1 MSGHSK
7 WHSIKHQKA
16 AADAKRG
23 AAFTKLANQIT
34 IAAKQGGGETDTNF
48 KLRLAIAKAKAG
60 NMPSAN
66 IERAIKK
73 GTGELGGA
81 QVEEILYEGYGP
93 GGVAVLVEV
102 ATDNRNRTASEVRS
116 AFTKHGGRMAEA
128 GAVAFQFDQK
138 GQIVVGQADD
148 EAELAAIDAGADD
161 TEIDDGKLYVYT
173 SANRLEQVR
182 SALADQHLPIESAEL
197 AYIPRQPVTISDAKT
212 AGQVMKIMETL
223 DELDDVTE
231 TYANFDLASELEG
244 ASADTR
250 H

>member
-34 IAAKQGGGETDTNF
+34 VAAKQGGGDADTNF
-48 KLRLAIAKAKAG
+48 KLRLAITQARSA
-60 NMPSAN
+60 NMPTAN

-93 GGVAVLVEV
+93 GGVGVLVEV
-102 ATDNRNRTASEVRS
+102 ATDNRNRASSEVRN
-116 AFTKHGGRMAEA
+116 ALTKHGGRMAET
-128 GAVAFQFDQK
+128 GAVAYQFERK
-138 GQIVVGQADD
+138 GQIVLGTTGE
-148 EAELAAIDAGADD
+148 EAELAAIEAGADD
-161 TEIDDGKLYVYT
+161 LTEDNDKLYIST
-173 SANRLEQVR
+173 PATKLDEVR
-182 SALADQHLPIESAEL
+182 NALNEAGLAVESAGL
-197 AYIPRQPVTISDAKT
+197 AFVPTNTIEISDEKT
-212 AGQVMKIMETL
+212 AGQLMRIMDML

-231 TYANFDLASELEG
+231 TYANFDLAEGLE
-244 ASADTR
+244 
-250 H
+250 